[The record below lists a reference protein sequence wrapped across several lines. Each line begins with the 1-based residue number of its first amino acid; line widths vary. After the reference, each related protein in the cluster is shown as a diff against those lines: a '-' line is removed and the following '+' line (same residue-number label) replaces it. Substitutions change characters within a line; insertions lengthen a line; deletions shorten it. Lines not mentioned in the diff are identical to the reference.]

1 MKSPAAI
8 WLGAL
13 IVFLLDQG
21 TKIAAIKKLRPLG
34 SVDMPGGFWAL
45 TYAENTGGAF
55 SAGTG
60 HNWLFVLVG
69 CFILSVLAWMSKD
82 ASKSPKLQNWAL
94 SMLIG
99 GAIGNLLDRVRLSAV
114 VDFLDFKVWPI
125 FNIADTFICIG
136 IGLLLIMSFQGESED
151 SSSGKTGEK
160 PSC

>member
-1 MKSPAAI
+1 MRSPGAI

-13 IVFLLDQG
+13 IVFILDQA
-21 TKIAAIKKLRPLG
+21 TKLAAIEWLRPLG

-55 SAGTG
+55 SAMSG
-60 HNWLFVLVG
+60 HNWIFVVVG
-69 CFILSVLAWMSKD
+69 VLILSVLGWMSKD
-82 ASKSPKLQNWAL
+82 ASTAPRLQNWAL

-125 FNIADTFICIG
+125 FNVADTFICIG
-136 IGLLLIMSFQGESED
+136 IGLLLILGFKGDDESPAAYESD
-151 SSSGKTGEK
+151 
-160 PSC
+160 C